1 MHLIPPS
8 PLLPPHPSPLIPS
21 RPKLPLDTDHR
32 PAKHCAPNRTQRA
45 AGGSVSNSNSSLWP
59 RSWSWSRSWSW
70 EASMGLRMQCLSL
83 AIRVPDICI
92 TYHQNLI
99 AYRTSTRDFY
109 IQWMASV
116 VYRLLSF
123 QSELLP
129 LFDLKTKEEEKKTVS
144 GVTGTI
150 QTSLPVICARMCM
163 TVPTPSP
170 PMVVVYGIARTTV
183 IRSVIEA
190 VFLYHAWT
198 MLA

>member
-1 MHLIPPS
+1 
-8 PLLPPHPSPLIPS
+8 
-21 RPKLPLDTDHR
+21 
-32 PAKHCAPNRTQRA
+32 
-45 AGGSVSNSNSSLWP
+45 
-59 RSWSWSRSWSW
+59 
-70 EASMGLRMQCLSL
+70 
-83 AIRVPDICI
+83 
-92 TYHQNLI
+92 
-99 AYRTSTRDFY
+99 
-109 IQWMASV
+109 MASV

-129 LFDLKTKEEEKKTVS
+129 LFDLKTKKEEKKIVS

-190 VFLYHAWT
+190 VFLYHA
-198 MLA
+198 